1 VLQSVGIETNCRH
14 FFDAILGIM
23 PEDNK
28 KKSQADEKKRKLKG
42 FATVK
47 AAQTA
52 MLQTQTID
60 VEVDILRGFHS
71 FTVVG
76 LAGKAVDESRDRVSA
91 AIKNSGFETPK
102 KKNQK
107 VVIALAPADIKK
119 SGPVFDLAIAMAY
132 LLADE
137 QIEADTS
144 ETVFLG
150 ELSLDGRLRP
160 INGTLPLVQHAKAEG
175 FSTVVVPGENV
186 DEAALISGITIL
198 SADTLEQVI
207 EHFNTEKTVRIKPA
221 EKTEVAPTPAQHEYD
236 FSQVRGNETAK
247 RGLEIAAAGGH
258 NILLFGP
265 PGTGKTML
273 ARAFSSILPP
283 LETEAALEVTGIHS
297 AAGETK
303 KPLITRPPFRAP
315 HHTASYVAV
324 TGGGSVPKPG
334 EVTLA
339 HRGVLFLDEFPEF
352 SRRVIEALRQPL
364 EDKTVRITRA
374 RARAEFPAN
383 FILLAAMNPCP
394 CGNFG
399 SDKECVCSP
408 QARARYKR
416 KISGP
421 ILDRIDMWIEVAE
434 VAHEALAEAP
444 QGEKSPAV
452 GKRVKQARA
461 SQSRRF
467 KKTAGV
473 STNSDMAT
481 GDIDTHINLSPET
494 KRLVTQSAQKLGLS
508 ARGHH
513 KAVKLARTIAD
524 LEGSKNI
531 TEAHVLEALQYR
543 PKSWSA

>member
-1 VLQSVGIETNCRH
+1 MGKNMDETEQK
-14 FFDAILGIM
+14 DV
-23 PEDNK
+23 
-28 KKSQADEKKRKLKG
+28 KG

-47 AAQTA
+47 AAQTT

-60 VEVDILRGFHS
+60 VEVDILRGLHS
-71 FTVVG
+71 FTIVG
-76 LAGKAVDESRDRVSA
+76 LAGKAVEESRDRVSA
-91 AIKNSGFETPK
+91 AIKNAGFGTPK

-119 SGPVFDLAIAMAY
+119 SGPVFDLSVAVAY

-137 QIEADTS
+137 QIEGDIENTLL
-144 ETVFLG
+144 LG

-160 INGTLPLVQHAKAEG
+160 INGVLPLTQHAKNEG
-175 FSTVVVPGENV
+175 FDAVIVPAENAE
-186 DEAALISGITIL
+186 EAALIEGIEVL
-198 SADTLEQVI
+198 AAETLKQVI
-207 EHFNTEKTVRIKPA
+207 DHIDTDKPSSLQPQP
-221 EKTEVAPTPAQHEYD
+221 KTEIEITAPDHEID
-236 FSQVRGNETAK
+236 FSDVRGNQTAK

-273 ARAFSSILPP
+273 ARAFTSILPP
-283 LETEAALEVTGIHS
+283 LSSEQMLEVTGIHS
-297 AAGETK
+297 AAGETSET
-303 KPLITRPPFRAP
+303 LITHAPFRAP

-324 TGGGSVPKPG
+324 AGGGTVPKPG

-364 EDKTVRITRA
+364 EDKKVRITRS
-374 RARAEFPAN
+374 RAKAEFPAN

-399 SDKECVCSP
+399 SDKECTCSP
-408 QARARYKR
+408 QAREKYKK

-434 VAHEALAEAP
+434 VDHEKLADKHEGEA
-444 QGEKSPAV
+444 SDAV
-452 GKRVKQARA
+452 KTRVHTARKKQDARF
-461 SQSRRF
+461 S
-467 KKTAGV
+467 KNTAT
-473 STNSDMAT
+473 TNSDMTAA
-481 GDIDTHINLSPET
+481 DIDTHIDLD
-494 KRLVTQSAQKLGLS
+494 KDVKKLLTQSAQRLDLS

-524 LEGSKNI
+524 LGDSKKINEEHI
-531 TEAHVLEALQYR
+531 LEALQYR
-543 PKSWSA
+543 PKDWA

>member
-1 VLQSVGIETNCRH
+1 MTKGGDNETP
-14 FFDAILGIM
+14 DI
-23 PEDNK
+23 
-28 KKSQADEKKRKLKG
+28 KG

-47 AAQTA
+47 AAQTS

-60 VEVDILRGFHS
+60 IEVDILRGLHS

-91 AIKNSGFETPK
+91 AIKNAGFETPK

-119 SGPVFDLAIAMAY
+119 SGPVFDLAIAICY
-132 LLADE
+132 LLADR
-137 QIEADTS
+137 QIKADLADTLL
-144 ETVFLG
+144 LG
-150 ELSLDGRLRP
+150 ELSLDGKLRP
-160 INGTLPLVQHAKAEG
+160 INGVLPLTQHAKEEG
-175 FSTVVVPGENV
+175 FTSVVVPRANAE
-186 DEAALISGITIL
+186 EAALIDGIDVL
-198 SADTLEQVI
+198 AAETLKEVIDHVDSEKAAKIQPEPPTEI
-207 EHFNTEKTVRIKPA
+207 EHE
-221 EKTEVAPTPAQHEYD
+221 APKHAVD
-236 FSQVRGNETAK
+236 FADVRGNQTAK

-297 AAGETK
+297 AAGETDK
-303 KPLITRPPFRAP
+303 TLITHPPYRAP

-324 TGGGSVPKPG
+324 AGGGTVPKPG

-364 EDKTVRITRA
+364 EDKLVRITRS
-374 RARAEFPAN
+374 RAKAEFPAN

-399 SDKECVCSP
+399 SEGKECTCSP
-408 QARARYKR
+408 QAREKYKR

-434 VAHEALAEAP
+434 VEHEKLAEAAD
-444 QGEKSPAV
+444 GEPSEAV
-452 GKRVKQARA
+452 RQRVQAARDQ
-461 SQSRRF
+461 QSSRF
-467 KKTAGV
+467 SNAGA
-473 STNSDMAT
+473 STNSDMTAA
-481 GDIDTHINLSPET
+481 DIDEYIDLDKKT
-494 KRLVTQSAQKLGLS
+494 KKLLTQSAQKLDLS

-524 LEGSKNI
+524 LDDSNNI
-531 TEAHVLEALQYR
+531 TQEHLLEALQYR